1 MAAIT
6 VAMRTE
12 ISQLYVSLFGRA
24 PDSEGLGFWVNSL
37 ANGTTTLSKIAQ
49 SMYET
54 SPARAYYPLF
64 ATPSEVVTT
73 FYTNVLGRAP
83 DAEGL
88 AFWVAEYNSAKTQGD
103 FFSKLVSNV
112 VNYTGTDEAGLA
124 SKALFTNKVAVAQYF
139 GEQGGTI
146 AGATAALSG
155 VTADASTV
163 DAAKAAILNPVV
175 AAQTFALTTST
186 DDKTLGAGNDT
197 FTGVYG
203 GSDTLNTG
211 DNLFGG
217 AGADTLSVLVATAG
231 GVMPIVSL
239 SSIETVDLRLLGST
253 TFNQIQASGVST
265 ISISA
270 NSVDDTALTVTN
282 ADITTTFKVQGET
295 DLIVDYVAGASG
307 VAKIS
312 LSTAGS
318 SGNASIINVGTADA
332 VSSVDISTLGSSH
345 ATLSVTGGL
354 AVAVSG
360 AGALTMTVDAGV
372 SALNAANL
380 TGSGSFT
387 FATGAA
393 VTVTGGSNN
402 DTIDFG
408 AAGGLTAADTVNGG
422 DGADTVV
429 AAVNGAFLSTKA
441 SSFNSVETLAVSAA
455 AGSTN
460 TLDASGG
467 TISSYVLRGT
477 GAFSLRNMASAT
489 VTLSDD
495 DLTSV
500 SADMANAALS
510 IVGGSASAGSMD
522 FGSLTIS
529 DATTVN
535 VTAFGTGAASMDFG
549 AVTLDDSTR
558 TVTVNTQG
566 NGSINFDGL
575 SASAATSVT
584 ITTSQSASYTGT
596 ASLAQAS
603 SLAALT
609 LSAGSEGADLVF
621 GDTSRVG
628 GSNAVSAQG
637 FTLSLSGSNGGD
649 LTFGGLTLAASVA
662 AGAFTVNAGSGSTIT
677 MGTSINGGNGA
688 SIASLSAS
696 GGQDSVLTLGGIEI
710 SGTSI
715 IGAISVNMG
724 GSAAFTIGTAAAGS
738 ISDISVSAGARST
751 YAQGTLTGSS
761 IGNISIV
768 APTTTLGAIS
778 ATGSVGNITYNGS
791 SLSAADISASAIGN
805 LDISAAGTAALVGLE
820 SDGDQTNIGDI
831 TFNGGILTITN
842 IGTGSNGG
850 ATGSVGSITV
860 SASNLVDINA
870 IDAGS
875 IGAITVRGSGSFELG
890 GVDSDSFVSFDASGV
905 VGSASTTVSANFAA
919 VTSNISITLG
929 GSSTNTVVSGL
940 GDDEIIL
947 NSVSADDTIVYN
959 LDTQGTDYIRG
970 FDLGTGDD
978 VLKILAATAS
988 SNGIKIMHFGGLG
1001 TANQGAGTAVAAYN
1015 ATSIAS
1021 SHLQFTAGAMTT
1033 AAIGTADYVVI
1044 SGTSF
1049 ADANSMI
1056 TSLAT
1061 GGFLALTY
1069 GATGSPADHTGG
1081 QLLVVWT
1088 DGTNGHA
1095 TLVDI
1100 TLAATGSMVD
1110 LSATGTF
1117 VTLADID
1124 GLTQAKLVNWA
1135 STNIDFDAA

>member
-1 MAAIT
+1 MAVIT

-103 FFSKLVSNV
+103 FFAKLVSNV
-112 VNYTGTDEAGLA
+112 VNYTGTDAEGL
-124 SKALFTNKVAVAQYF
+124 SSQALFTNKVAVAQYYA
-139 GEQGGTI
+139 EQGGTI

-155 VTADASTV
+155 VTAVASSV
-163 DAAKAAILNPVV
+163 DTAKAAILNPVV

-197 FTGVYG
+197 FTGVFG

-217 AGADTLSVLVATAG
+217 AGTDTLSVLVATAG

-239 SSIETVDLRLLGST
+239 SSIETVDLRLLGNT
-253 TFNQIQASGVST
+253 TFNQIQASGVT
-265 ISISA
+265 TLSISA
-270 NSVDDTALTVTN
+270 NSIDDTTLTVTN
-282 ADITTTFKVQGET
+282 ADIATNFKVQGES
-295 DLIVDYVAGASG
+295 DLFVDYIVGASG
-307 VAKIS
+307 IAKVA
-312 LSTAGS
+312 LSNAGS
-318 SGNASIINVGTADA
+318 GSTNASVVTVGTADS
-332 VSSVDISTLGSSH
+332 VSSVAISTEGSSY

-360 AGALTMTVDAGV
+360 SGALTMTLDAGA

-408 AAGGLTAADTVNGG
+408 AAGGLTAADTVSGG
-422 DGADTVV
+422 DGNDTVV
-429 AAVNGAFLSTKA
+429 AAVNGVFMSTKA
-441 SSFNSVETLAVSAA
+441 SSFNSIETLKVSAA

-460 TLDASGG
+460 TLDGSGG
-467 TISSYVLRGT
+467 TITSYELRGT
-477 GAFSLRNMASAT
+477 GSFSLRNLASAT
-489 VTLSDD
+489 VTLSDTN
-495 DLTSV
+495 LNGV

-522 FGSLTIS
+522 FDSLTIS

-535 VTAFGTGAASMDFG
+535 ITANGSGAASFDFG
-549 AVTLDDSTR
+549 AVTLNGATK
-558 TVTVNTQG
+558 TVVVDAKG

-575 SASAATSVT
+575 VASAATSVS
-584 ITTSQSASYTGT
+584 ITTSGSASFTGT

-603 SLAALT
+603 SLASLT
-609 LSAGSEGADLVF
+609 LSAGSEGADLVL

-637 FTLSLSGSNGGD
+637 FTLALTGSNGGD
-649 LTFGGLTLAASVA
+649 ITFGGLTLAASVA
-662 AGAFTVNAGSGSTIT
+662 AGAITVNAGSGSTIT
-677 MGTSINGGNGA
+677 FGTSVNGGAGG

-696 GGQDSVLTLGGIEI
+696 AGQDAVITLDDFVIT
-710 SGTSI
+710 GTST
-715 IGAISVNMG
+715 IGAIDVTQG
-724 GSAAFTIGTAAAGS
+724 GSSTVTLGAVTVAG
-738 ISDISVSAGARST
+738 ISNISVSAAAKST
-751 YAQGTLTGSS
+751 YIQGAVTGSS
-761 IGNISIV
+761 LGNISLSVGTATI
-768 APTTTLGAIS
+768 GAI
-778 ATGSVGNITYNGS
+778 TVVGSVGNISFTGS
-791 SLSAADISASAIGN
+791 AFGASDIIASAMGD
-805 LDISAAGTAALVGLE
+805 LTLVAAGTATLAGLE
-820 SDGDQTNIGDI
+820 SDGDQTNIGNISFD
-831 TFNGGILTITN
+831 GGVLTITN

-850 ATGSVGSITV
+850 ATGSVGTITV
-860 SASNLVDINA
+860 SASTLVDIDS

-875 IGAITVRGSGSFELG
+875 VGAIAVKGSGSFSLG
-890 GVDSDSFVSFDASGV
+890 GLDSDTFVSFDATGV
-905 VGSASTTVSANFAA
+905 VGSAATTVSANFAS
-919 VTSNISITLG
+919 VTSNMQILLG
-929 GSSTNTVVSGL
+929 GSSTNTIVSGN

-947 NSVSADDTIVYN
+947 NSKSADDTIIYN
-959 LDTQGTDYIRG
+959 AEGQGTDYIRN

-978 VLKILAATAS
+978 VIQ
-988 SNGIKIMHFGGLG
+988 I
-1001 TANQGAGTAVAAYN
+1001 QAGTAAINLISFDAGGTAIGVQSGAA
-1015 ATSIAS
+1015 TGIS
-1021 SHLQFTAGAMTT
+1021 SHIQFTAGGMATT
-1033 AAIGTADYVVI
+1033 AIGTADYVVI

-1049 ADANSMI
+1049 ADANSMVA
-1056 TSLAT
+1056 SLAT

-1069 GATGSPADHTGG
+1069 AGTGIAASTMTGG

-1095 TLVDI
+1095 TLVDL
-1100 TLAATGSMVD
+1100 TLSGTLNGGSMVS
-1110 LSATGTF
+1110 LSSTGTF
-1117 VTLADID
+1117 VTIADLD
-1124 GLTQAKLVNWA
+1124 GITQAKLVNWA
-1135 STNIDFDAA
+1135 DTNIDFDAL

>member
-1 MAAIT
+1 
-6 VAMRTE
+6 
-12 ISQLYVSLFGRA
+12 
-24 PDSEGLGFWVNSL
+24 
-37 ANGTTTLSKIAQ
+37 
-49 SMYET
+49 MYET

-64 ATPSEVVTT
+64 ATTSEVVTT

-88 AFWVAEYNSAKTQGD
+88 AFWIAEYNSAKTQGD
-103 FFSKLVSNV
+103 FFSKLISNV

-124 SKALFTNKVAVAQYF
+124 SKALFTNKVDVAQYY

-155 VTADASTV
+155 VTAVASTV
-163 DAAKAAILNPVV
+163 DAAKATILNPVV

-295 DLIVDYVAGASG
+295 DLFVDYVAGASG
-307 VAKIS
+307 VAKIA

-318 SGNASIINVGTADA
+318 SGNASVISVGTADA

-441 SSFNSVETLAVSAA
+441 SAFNSVETLAVSAV

-467 TISSYVLRGT
+467 AITSYVLRGT
-477 GAFSLRNMASAT
+477 GSFSLRNLGSAT

-535 VTAFGTGAASMDFG
+535 VTAFGTGAASIDFG
-549 AVTLDDSTR
+549 AVTLDDSTK
-558 TVTVNTQG
+558 TVTVHTQG

-575 SASAATSVT
+575 SASAATSVS
-584 ITTSQSASYTGT
+584 ITTSSSASFTGT
-596 ASLAQAS
+596 GSLAQAS
-603 SLAALT
+603 SLASLT

-621 GDTSRVG
+621 GDASRVG
-628 GSNAVSAQG
+628 TSNAVSAQG

-649 LTFGGLTLAASVA
+649 VTFGGLTIAASVA
-662 AGAFTVNAGSGSTIT
+662 AGAITVDAGSGSTIT
-677 MGTSINGGNGA
+677 MATSINGGDGG

-696 GGQDSVLTLGGIEI
+696 GGQDSVITLGGIEI
-710 SGTSI
+710 TGTST
-715 IGAISVNMG
+715 IGAINVNLG
-724 GSAAFTIGTAAAGS
+724 GSAAFTLGTAAAGA
-738 ISDISVSAGARST
+738 ISDITVSAGAKST
-751 YAQGTLTGSS
+751 YTQGTLTGSS

-768 APTTTLGAIS
+768 AASATLAEIS
-778 ATGSVGNITYNGS
+778 ATGSVGNLTFSGS
-791 SLSAADISASAIGN
+791 SISAADISASAMGDLTIA
-805 LDISAAGTAALVGLE
+805 AAGTATLVGLE
-820 SDGDQTNIGDI
+820 SNGDQTNIGNL
-831 TFNGGILTITN
+831 TFDGGILTITN
-842 IGTGSNGG
+842 IGTGSNTGG
-850 ATGSVGSITV
+850 TGSVGSITV
-860 SASNLVDINA
+860 SASNLVDIDA

-875 IGAITVRGSGSFELG
+875 VGSITVRGSGSFNLG
-890 GVDSDSFVSFDASGV
+890 SLDSNSFVSFDASGV
-905 VGSASTTVSANFAA
+905 VGSATTRVSADFSS
-919 VTSNISITLG
+919 VVSNISITLG
-929 GSSTNTVVSGL
+929 GSSLNTVVSGG

-947 NSVSADDTIVYN
+947 NSVSADDIIVYN
-959 LDTQGTDYIRG
+959 ADTQGADYIRA
-970 FDLGTGDD
+970 FDVGTGDD
-978 VLKILAATAS
+978 VLRIIMATAS
-988 SNGIKIMHFGGLG
+988 AGINIITTDAGG
-1001 TANQGAGTAVAAYN
+1001 TAINAVAGTA
-1015 ATSIAS
+1015 IS
-1021 SHLQFTAGAMTT
+1021 SHIQFTAGSMATVGL
-1033 AAIGTADYVVI
+1033 GTADYVVI

-1049 ADANSMI
+1049 ADANTMI
-1056 TSLAT
+1056 ESIAT
-1061 GGFLALTY
+1061 GGFLAITY
-1069 GATGSPADHTGG
+1069 GGTGQTNTVVTAG
-1081 QLLVVWT
+1081 QLLVIWT

-1095 TLVDI
+1095 TLVD
-1100 TLAATGSMVD
+1100 TTVGATGGLVS

-1135 STNIDFDAA
+1135 DTNIDFDA